1 MLASAHLAMSRHFDM
16 DELYQHLVAS
26 QGNKGKTKVRRH
38 AAPMCSTAYALL
50 QAYMYRAFEPTPI
63 RRSTFFFVFKYYTVV
78 GSGMAPTPWQQ
89 FDQRTPDK
97 QQQGPHRHRRVQLHP
112 RAVARGPAR
121 QGGPDPLQEEAAGAS
136 RLRLGCLRAVAPAKH
151 PVLPRRPPLGAQRG
165 RQQALLQRS
174 LRLSRLAVGRVP
186 RCREALHQAA
196 RAHCQADHASCQPPC
211 PPHPPFLLPLSAT
224 DVV

>member
-97 QQQGPHRHRRVQLHP
+97 QQQDHIDIAECSSILALSLEGPHVKEVQIRYKKKRPVQVGYVSDAFAPWHLLSIQCFPDDRHSVRSEDVNKHFYN
-112 RAVARGPAR
+112 GPFA
-121 QGGPDPLQEEAAGAS
+121 
-136 RLRLGCLRAVAPAKH
+136 
-151 PVLPRRPPLGAQRG
+151 
-165 RQQALLQRS
+165 
-174 LRLSRLAVGRVP
+174 
-186 RCREALHQAA
+186 
-196 RAHCQADHASCQPPC
+196 
-211 PPHPPFLLPLSAT
+211 FLDSLSAEYRDAVKRYT
-224 DVV
+224 KLHELIAKLITPPASLLDPPTPFSFASLGH